1 MADADAA
8 DGDQDPEAPV
18 EELDGEHEALLHFGK
33 YSEAQHSI
41 PWEQKTFRQKAN
53 FHMDRIFLGFLVIF
67 FLVFLGEFGYKMWY
81 VTNVKAIAEFVSDC
95 LVFLFNWL
103 FTQTRQEEL
112 FEL

>member
-18 EELDGEHEALLHFGK
+18 EELDGEEALLHFGK
-33 YSEAQHSI
+33 YSEAQRSI

-67 FLVFLGEFGYKMWY
+67 FLVFLGEFVYKMWY
-81 VTNVKAIAEFVSDC
+81 VTNVKVIAEFVSDC